1 MGSGAPPSF
10 PANDPC
16 YTTFIAKVAEYSK
29 GEVTARQIGMEVANL
44 TAMISNIQT
53 GTLDIGNVIA
63 AYFPAQFPNFML
75 LGELSVL
82 GDYGNAMAAATTE
95 FIVTC
100 ADCQAEMKKN
110 GMAFLGAWSTSTF
123 ELITKDKKVRTP
135 ADLAGLRIRSVG
147 ASTAAWLEAMGA
159 VAVNVPFNEEY
170 QALSTG
176 LADGTMASPAQLIS
190 NRLVEIV
197 KYYTP
202 MPVLAISTS
211 PNIPIRLETWQALSV
226 ENRTAVLRAA
236 VDALVLFEPA
246 SRAQADK
253 GVKALLDKGGE
264 LVEPGP
270 ELLAA
275 NADFRKKA
283 IDAAIAKGKSTYGI
297 ADADEKVRRY
307 VALVEKWN
315 KIVPP
320 IQDDAAALSK
330 AVWDEVFA
338 KVDVNTY
345 GL

>member
-1 MGSGAPPSF
+1 
-10 PANDPC
+10 
-16 YTTFIAKVAEYSK
+16 
-29 GEVTARQIGMEVANL
+29 
-44 TAMISNIQT
+44 
-53 GTLDIGNVIA
+53 
-63 AYFPAQFPNFML
+63 
-75 LGELSVL
+75 
-82 GDYGNAMAAATTE
+82 
-95 FIVTC
+95 
-100 ADCQAEMKKN
+100 
-110 GMAFLGAWSTSTF
+110 
-123 ELITKDKKVRTP
+123 
-135 ADLAGLRIRSVG
+135 
-147 ASTAAWLEAMGA
+147 
-159 VAVNVPFNEEY
+159 
-170 QALSTG
+170 
-176 LADGTMASPAQLIS
+176 
-190 NRLVEIV
+190 
-197 KYYTP
+197 